1 MAFPQL
7 IEEDMAFFEASLR
20 DLVKKSEAI
29 LSMLVE
35 KAGYLIHQY
44 GSTDDVDT
52 VTLATLGSNA
62 FNATHFM
69 AQLVN
74 EHNFTSM
81 YQQGETYST
90 LILNI
95 DEHLLLVLVFGTQ
108 QTVGSMKYYAA
119 PTVKQIAEQLKIAS
133 ARGEMSLDLCD
144 MNPEDVQALFQR
156 GPATTHH

>member
-7 IEEDMAFFEASLR
+7 YEEDMHFIDKILT
-20 DLVKKSEAI
+20 DLVRKSEA
-29 LSMLVE
+29 LLTMVVE
-35 KAGYLIHQY
+35 KAGYLIQQH
-44 GSTDDVDT
+44 GNAEALDT
-52 VTLATLGSNA
+52 TTLATLGSNA
-62 FNATHFM
+62 YNATHFM

-95 DEHLLLVLVFGTQ
+95 DENCILVLIFGTD

-119 PTVKQIAEQLKIAS
+119 PAVKQICEQLKRAS
-133 ARGEMSLDLCD
+133 ARGETELDLSD
-144 MNPEDVQALFQR
+144 MDATDIHSLFR
-156 GPATTHH
+156 RS

>member
-7 IEEDMAFFEASLR
+7 IEEDMQFFDKVLS
-20 DLVKKSEAI
+20 DLVRKSEAI
-29 LSMLVE
+29 LTMVVE

-44 GSTDDVDT
+44 GNADALDT
-52 VTLATLGSNA
+52 TTLATLGSNA
-62 FNATHFM
+62 YNATQFM

-95 DEHLLLVLVFGTQ
+95 DENCILVLIFGTE

-119 PTVKQIAEQLKIAS
+119 PVVKQITEQLKLAS
-133 ARGEMSLDLCD
+133 ARGETALDLCD
-144 MNPEDVQALFQR
+144 MDATDVQALFR
-156 GPATTHH
+156 RV

>member
-7 IEEDMAFFEASLR
+7 TQEDLDFFDKVLA

-29 LSMLVE
+29 LTMIVE

-44 GSTDDVDT
+44 GSTGSLDVT
-52 VTLATLGSNA
+52 TLATLGSNA

-81 YQQGETYST
+81 YQQGESCST
-90 LILNI
+90 LMLNI
-95 DEHLLLVLVFGTQ
+95 DDNSLLVIVFGTQ
-108 QTVGSMKYYAA
+108 QTVGSMKYFAA
-119 PTVKQIAEQLKIAS
+119 PAVRQLADQIKTAS
-133 ARGEMSLDLCD
+133 DRGETPLDLAD
-144 MNPEDVQALFQR
+144 MDATDVQSLFKK
-156 GPATTHH
+156 GPQK

>member
-7 IEEDMAFFEASLR
+7 IEEDMHFFDKVLS
-20 DLVKKSEAI
+20 DLVKKSEA
-29 LSMLVE
+29 MLTMVVE
-35 KAGYLIHQY
+35 KAGYLIHQH
-44 GSTDDVDT
+44 GNAAALDT
-52 VTLATLGSNA
+52 TTLATLGSNA
-62 FNATHFM
+62 YNATQFM

-95 DEHLLLVLVFGTQ
+95 DENCILVLIFGTD

-119 PTVKQIAEQLKIAS
+119 PAVKQINKQLTRAS
-133 ARGEMSLDLCD
+133 ARGETELDLSD
-144 MNPEDVQALFQR
+144 MDATDVQTLFR
-156 GPATTHH
+156 RS

>member
-7 IEEDMAFFEASLR
+7 IEEDMNFFDLVLR
-20 DLVKKSEAI
+20 DVVKKSEA
-29 LSMLVE
+29 MLAMIVE
-35 KAGYLIHQY
+35 KAGYLIHQS
-44 GSTDDVDT
+44 GSTESVDT

-62 FNATHFM
+62 FNATAFM

-74 EHNFTSM
+74 EHNFASM

-119 PTVKQIAEQLKIAS
+119 PIVKQIAEQLRVATG
-133 ARGEMSLDLCD
+133 RGDMGLDLCD
-144 MNPEDVQALFQR
+144 MNPDDVQSLFRR
-156 GPATTHH
+156 GATAEA